1 MNLFCC
7 PENIW
12 TIEEPKKIGHGHY
25 KSNPEYA
32 IEGKVVAE
40 LYIKEQQT
48 SLLLA
53 PVQFFC

>member
-1 MNLFCC
+1 MN
-7 PENIW
+7 NRR
-12 TIEEPKKIGHGHY
+12 TVKNGHGYY